1 MCTHRTKYAAQMG
14 MAAATER
21 HSDTGAANSLSAVG
35 LAQQYTK
42 APHGQQM
49 IAATTPHTNPQVG
62 PTILH
67 LQGLSWLPISI
78 HSMVATMW
86 CGCQGYTLILG
97 GLLEAA
103 GMSP

>member
-67 LQGLSWLPISI
+67 LRSYQPTLDISD
-78 HSMVATMW
+78 MA
-86 CGCQGYTLILG
+86 ILRTFQSLG
-97 GLLEAA
+97 FRG
-103 GMSP
+103 